1 MMEYKGIAYLKRKLQ
16 VKQNRVRTRQRYYEM
31 KNVIRDLGIST
42 PPDLRLW
49 FGSLGWCATAVD
61 SLADRLVFR
70 GFKDDNFDLEEIY
83 LMNNSDILMGSAC
96 LSALIA
102 SCSFIYISEGEDGFP
117 RLQVIGADNA
127 TGIIDPIT
135 NMLTEGYAVLKRD
148 DTDKPIQEA
157 YFTLEYTAY
166 YENGKLVDS
175 YDNPAPYALLVP
187 IINKPSEKRPFGHSR
202 ISRSCMDIVGSVVRT
217 MKRSEITAEFYS
229 FPQKYVVGLASD
241 TEGIDSWKAT
251 MSSLLTFYREEDGDS
266 ASDPKLGQ
274 FTQASVSPHV
284 EQLRMFASLFA
295 GETGLTLDDL
305 GIVTDNPSSA
315 EAIKASHE
323 NLRLKAAKAQR
334 DFGTG
339 FINAGFL
346 AACVRDK
353 YPYQRRQIYLTTP
366 EWRPP
371 FETDFSSLG
380 AVGDGIGKINQVIPG
395 YFNTDNIASLTGIE
409 ASELPA
415 PVQVSA
421 E

>member
-1 MMEYKGIAYLKRKLQ
+1 MEYKGIAYLKKKLEL
-16 VKQNRVRTRQRYYEM
+16 KQNRVRLRQRYYEM
-31 KNVIRDLGIST
+31 KNAVRDLNIST

-61 SLADRLVFR
+61 SLADRLVFN
-70 GFKDDNFDLEEIY
+70 GFKNDNFDLEEIY
-83 LMNNSDILMGSAC
+83 QMNNSDILISSAS
-96 LSALIA
+96 LSALVS
-102 SCSFIYISEGEDGFP
+102 SCCFIYISEGEDGFP
-117 RLQVIGADNA
+117 RLQVIGADDA

-148 DTDKPIQEA
+148 EYQKPIQEA
-157 YFTLEYTAY
+157 YFTIEYTAY
-166 YENGKLVDS
+166 YENGQLVDT

-187 IINKPSEKRPFGHSR
+187 IINRPSEKRRFGHSR
-202 ISRSCMDIVGSVVRT
+202 ISRACMNIVGSVIRT

-229 FPQKYVVGLASD
+229 FPQKYILGLAED
-241 TEGIDSWKAT
+241 AEGIDQWKAS
-251 MSSLLTFYREEDGDS
+251 MSSMLVLYEEEDDTTS
-266 ASDPKLGQ
+266 PKVGQ
-274 FTQASVSPHV
+274 FTQASITPHV
-284 EQLRMFASLFA
+284 DQLRMFASLFA

-305 GIVTDNPSSA
+305 GIVTDNPASA
-315 EAIKASHE
+315 EAIKAAHE

-339 FINAGFL
+339 LLNAGFL

-353 YPYQRRQIYLTTP
+353 FEYQRRQIYLTTP

-380 AVGDGIGKINQVIPG
+380 AVGDGIGKINQAIPG
-395 YFNTDNIASLTGIE
+395 YFNKDNIAALTGID
-409 ASELPA
+409 ASDLPA
-415 PVQVSA
+415 PITA